1 MNNHFKSFSIFL
13 LLVATSFLHFS
24 CEEVIELE
32 LEGTEEPLIVIQ
44 GQVVDTAG
52 YSHVL
57 ITESLDFYNPTKA
70 PRISNA
76 QVSVTDDLGNVQLFR
91 EDSAGFYVPVD
102 PNFRGEVGRIYSL
115 RVEAKGKVLT
125 ASSELL
131 PVTQIDSL
139 VTRYVENRPFRDDG
153 YYLYFFAKEPPN
165 EENFY
170 RWKVY
175 RNDTLFD
182 EFDDILLA
190 DDEFVQENIE
200 NLELPYAF
208 EVGDTV
214 ALEQYSLNEEVFN
227 YYNELLTLAFNDGGL
242 FSPPPVNPP
251 TNIEG
256 GLGVFSAS
264 SLIRVVEIIEAEE

>member
-1 MNNHFKSFSIFL
+1 MNRLYLSVVFFLGSVFCFS
-13 LLVATSFLHFS
+13 S
-24 CEEVIELE
+24 CEEVIDLD
-32 LEGTEEPLIVIQ
+32 LQSTEVPLIVVQ
-44 GQVVDTAG
+44 GQIVDTAG
-52 YSHVL
+52 YSWIQL
-57 ITESLDFYNPTKA
+57 TESLDFYTPTRA
-70 PRISNA
+70 PRLSGA
-76 QVSVTDDLGNVQLFR
+76 KVEVSDDLGNIQAFR
-91 EDSAGFYVPVD
+91 EDTAGFYVPVD
-102 PNFRGEVGRIYSL
+102 PNFRGEVGRTYTLSVQAGE
-115 RVEAKGKVLT
+115 RHLT
-125 ASSELL
+125 ATSELL

-139 VTRYVENRPFRDDG
+139 VTRKVEGVPFKEDG

-214 ALEQYSLNEEVFN
+214 ALEQYSLNEEVYN

-251 TNIEG
+251 SNIEG
-256 GLGVFSAS
+256 ENVLGVFSAS
-264 SLIRVVEIIEAEE
+264 SLIRMVEIIEEEE